1 MISFLK
7 KGHKYQLVM
16 IILLFVL
23 CISGGE
29 KKDDLAQIFAFA
41 FFVLLCLFYANL
53 LETSKDLII
62 KQSYKLEM
70 TVCL

>member
-1 MISFLK
+1 MISFLR
-7 KGHKYQLVM
+7 KGNKYQLVM

-23 CISGGE
+23 CISGGT
-29 KKDDLAQIFAFA
+29 KDDLAQIFAFA
-41 FFVLLCLFYANL
+41 FFVLLCLFHANL
-53 LETSKDLII
+53 LEISKDLII